1 MATKKTRSLKTYQV
15 DFIKDELSSIGLKK
29 NKTSVSNGV
38 SMEVNCICDIFYQ
51 DQPIKIYLVDGCRF
65 VYFISGKVRRVGF
78 DGVIWESQN
87 DYSSVPYISQIM
99 YKGQK
104 KILIASEKKGEIYGV
119 GKITLTTEIY
129 PISTFCNN
137 VFFTAKNN
145 VVYFTNPLDSLV
157 SDTNLNTE
165 NYFQVE
171 DGLGKICTLH
181 SFGDTLYVVCANG
194 IATLKVSGNQNDYIL
209 KRLRTD
215 YISVVTNSA
224 CGGNGN
230 VCFITE
236 GNVFCSFDGSN
247 IKRIQ
252 LIDPDEGMAL
262 QSNSVVW
269 KGYYIVTIGVGFD
282 FDLKTYCINVITGEI
297 CTLEP
302 LLAISEQGGLGLHYG
317 TFEIMQFSRPAK
329 DTNVDCNYYSKD
341 LDMGTS
347 SRKRFLGVEGYSEGQ
362 TTLTLHGEFGTKKI
376 YLNKWTVASLNDV
389 SDKISFSFSVHNT
402 LLPVKNIKFKYEIQ
416 EN

>member
-1 MATKKTRSLKTYQV
+1 M
-15 DFIKDELSSIGLKK
+15 
-29 NKTSVSNGV
+29 
-38 SMEVNCICDIFYQ
+38 
-51 DQPIKIYLVDGCRF
+51 
-65 VYFISGKVRRVGF
+65 
-78 DGVIWESQN
+78 
-87 DYSSVPYISQIM
+87 
-99 YKGQK
+99 
-104 KILIASEKKGEIYGV
+104 
-119 GKITLTTEIY
+119 
-129 PISTFCNN
+129 
-137 VFFTAKNN
+137 
-145 VVYFTNPLDSLV
+145 
-157 SDTNLNTE
+157 
-165 NYFQVE
+165 
-171 DGLGKICTLH
+171 
-181 SFGDTLYVVCANG
+181 
-194 IATLKVSGNQNDYIL
+194 
-209 KRLRTD
+209 
-215 YISVVTNSA
+215 
-224 CGGNGN
+224 
-230 VCFITE
+230 
-236 GNVFCSFDGSN
+236 
-247 IKRIQ
+247 
-252 LIDPDEGMAL
+252 

-282 FDLKTYCINVITGEI
+282 FDLKTYCINVITSEI

-302 LLAISEQGGLGLHYG
+302 LLTISEQGGLGLHYG